1 MKSGIIIN
9 ILLLISVCGTAG
21 TVSNDTIH
29 KKRNFPA
36 LVLAYQSGNIIQT
49 TDFVRGE
56 NKAGKP
62 LTLYQSYGLRFVYQN
77 PGYKQWQRIYH
88 APYYGG
94 GISLSNFHDTAEI
107 GNPVSAYGVLGIPV
121 FRINKLQLYTE
132 IQFGMTGNW
141 KHYDPETNPYNTVI
155 GGGHTVHLD
164 IGTNLTYSLC
174 DKLDFGLGASF
185 IHFSNGGFER
195 PNRGFNIWSPTFS
208 LKYLPNGHPDF
219 NYIPKPEKQPRKGML
234 YLMAGY
240 GDHQLVEHEFDTN
253 YYAVGGLSAIYFRQF
268 SNAFRLGAGIDF
280 NYFMGLTAKP
290 DGTIG
295 PKNFDNLTAGIILQP
310 EFIID
315 RLTLTGG
322 IGFYA
327 RHLHYGEYKML
338 YQRLGVN
345 YEIYKGISLGVN
357 IRAIHFMLAE
367 FLEFNL
373 GYRIRWN

>member
-1 MKSGIIIN
+1 MKIRSLII
-9 ILLLISVCGTAG
+9 ILLLIQAVIVSPAM
-21 TVSNDTIH
+21 SNDTITR
-29 KKRNFPA
+29 KKNYPA
-36 LVLAYQSGNIIQT
+36 IVLSYQDGKIIPT

-56 NKAGKP
+56 NRFSTP
-62 LTLYQSYGLRFVYQN
+62 ITHFQSYGLKFVYQN

-94 GISLSNFHDTAEI
+94 GISYSNFHDTAEI
-107 GNPVSAYGVLGIPV
+107 GYPVSAYGVIGIPV
-121 FRINKLQLYTE
+121 FRIKKLQLYTE
-132 IQFGMTGNW
+132 FQFGMTGNW
-141 KHYDPETNPYNTVI
+141 KHYDPEKNPYNTVI

-164 IGTNLTYSLC
+164 IGTNLTYSLSNH
-174 DKLDFGLGASF
+174 LDVGLGVSF

-208 LKYLPNGHPDF
+208 VKYLPNGRPDF
-219 NYIPKPEKQPRKGML
+219 KNIPKPVRQPRKGML
-234 YLMAGY
+234 YLMLGY

-268 SNAFRLGAGIDF
+268 SNAFRLGAGADF
-280 NYFMGLTAKP
+280 NYFWGLTAKP

-295 PKNFDNLTAGIILQP
+295 PKNFDNLTAGLILQP
-310 EFIID
+310 EFMID
-315 RLTLTGG
+315 KLTLTGG
-322 IGFYA
+322 IGIYA
-327 RHLHYGEYKML
+327 LHLHYGDFKML

-373 GYRIRWN
+373 GYRIR